1 MNYISLIFGNA
12 LNYCITDL
20 LADDLSSLTYGLGME
35 MPSINDVDGNLSELQ
50 DRIGDASLDP
60 EEALVD
66 TTVSSE
72 LNVDDDEDDDVYGVP
87 TSSQLTGFRQ
97 SADNESDSDADVD
110 SFAAGLAFSD
120 DLTDT
125 VDAAGDGDK
134 MFAGIGGALLGGIL
148 SQGHSKLSA
157 ALTSTAISGIVSGAS
172 SGFSAI
178 RDVVK
183 RASLSTA
190 AQSSSEDATG
200 DSDVIDAEFE
210 FLNREELEQAD
221 SAAT

>member
-1 MNYISLIFGNA
+1 MATCRNFKIA
-12 LNYCITDL
+12 L
-20 LADDLSSLTYGLGME
+20 E
-35 MPSINDVDGNLSELQ
+35 MPRWILRMS
-50 DRIGDASLDP
+50 
-60 EEALVD
+60 LVD

-72 LNVDDDEDDDVYGVP
+72 LNVDDDEDGDEDDACGVP

-97 SADNESDSDADVD
+97 PADNESDSDADVD

-125 VDAAGDGDK
+125 VDGAGDGAK
-134 MFAGIGGALLGGIL
+134 TSAGIGGALLGGIL
-148 SQGHSKLSA
+148 SQGHSTLSA
-157 ALTSTAISGIVSGAS
+157 ALTSPAISGIVSGAS

-183 RASLSTA
+183 RAGLTA
-190 AQSSSEDATG
+190 AAKSNSEDATG

-210 FLNREELEQAD
+210 FLNREELEQVD
-221 SAAT
+221 SAAI